1 MKHTPLVCTASV
13 LCTVLLILSLLSGCT
28 ASPTHLERGR
38 SLIGQLAQLQTAQ
51 DSISALYGE
60 NYVESAAFSAFAS
73 SKYDSPQAVYEIRF
87 ADGVYSVLGVS
98 EEELQGMPPVLRDQ
112 LHSAKASAVVS
123 QILSQQSDAFEQVAL
138 FSMLK
143 ATSCFT
149 DTSVTESF
157 LHLYVYEAG
166 TPIVISFQPQN
177 DGIVQAS
184 ASPLLLNELDTSTA
198 EGIAEFFKG
207 ALGKSDLCTVTKIA

>member
-1 MKHTPLVCTASV
+1 MNRKHTALLAI
-13 LCTVLLILSLLSGCT
+13 VLLILSLLSGCT
-28 ASPTHLERGR
+28 DTPPTLLERGEA
-38 SLIGQLAQLQTAQ
+38 LIGQLTQLQTAE
-51 DSISALYGE
+51 DSIVALYGE
-60 NYVESAAFSAFAS
+60 NYANTETFSTFAS

-87 ADGVYSVLGVS
+87 TDGVYSVLGVS
-98 EEELQGMPPVLRDQ
+98 DEELQGMPPVLRDP
-112 LHSAKASAVVS
+112 LHAVKASTVISNIAS
-123 QILSQQSDAFEQVAL
+123 KQSPEQIVLLSLLRAS
-138 FSMLK
+138 
-143 ATSCFT
+143 TCFT

-198 EGIAEFFKG
+198 ESIAEFFKG

>member
-1 MKHTPLVCTASV
+1 MKHTPLACTASV
-13 LCTVLLILSLLSGCT
+13 LCTVLLILTLLSGCT
-28 ASPTHLERGR
+28 DTPPTLLERGEA
-38 SLIGQLAQLQTAQ
+38 LIGQLTQLQTAQ

-87 ADGVYSVLGVS
+87 TDGVYSVLGVS

-112 LHSAKASAVVS
+112 LHSAKASTVISNIVS
-123 QILSQQSDAFEQVAL
+123 KQSPEEIALLSLLRAS
-138 FSMLK
+138 
-143 ATSCFT
+143 TCFT